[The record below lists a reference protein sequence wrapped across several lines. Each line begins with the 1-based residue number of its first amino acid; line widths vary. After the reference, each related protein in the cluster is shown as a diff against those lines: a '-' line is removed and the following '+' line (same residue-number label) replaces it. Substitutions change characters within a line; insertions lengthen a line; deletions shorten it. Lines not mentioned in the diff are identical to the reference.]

1 MDRDENGIFPHVVSH
16 PVLTLSDIPCLNPIF
31 TWIWSPLEKWDKR
44 WMGQFIRV
52 ILFDVEEIHVQQ
64 LPTEKSITKVTFGA
78 V

>member
-1 MDRDENGIFPHVVSH
+1 
-16 PVLTLSDIPCLNPIF
+16 
-31 TWIWSPLEKWDKR
+31 
-44 WMGQFIRV
+44 MGQFIRV